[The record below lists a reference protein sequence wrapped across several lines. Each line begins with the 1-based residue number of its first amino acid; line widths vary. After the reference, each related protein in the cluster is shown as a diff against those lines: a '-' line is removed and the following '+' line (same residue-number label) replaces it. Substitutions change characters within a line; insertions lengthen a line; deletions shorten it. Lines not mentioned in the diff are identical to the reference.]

1 MFNPYW
7 DLINI
12 ADFIFVTADSVSMTS
27 DALTTGK
34 PTYIIPIYKLKQKIK
49 DFQTSL
55 KKKKLLVFIIKSLVF
70 GNIESLRSQKL
81 SESK

>member
-49 DFQTSL
+49 DFQTGL
-55 KKKKLLVFIIKSLVF
+55 KKKLLVFIIKSLVF